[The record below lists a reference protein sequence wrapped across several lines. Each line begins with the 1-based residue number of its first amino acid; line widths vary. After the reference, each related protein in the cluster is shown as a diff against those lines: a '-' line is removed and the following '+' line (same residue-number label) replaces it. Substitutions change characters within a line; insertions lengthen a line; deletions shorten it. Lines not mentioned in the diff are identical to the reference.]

1 MNNDANRGLKKKL
14 NKQIA
19 SVFHGIEFFIIKAH
33 KKKKNYPL
41 VSKKRMF
48 QKKHDFNNVKFE
60 GYFHPFNINNG
71 PIKKN
76 AREKFFKLFPSLK
89 FHKKSIF
96 RSKYIKIKNY
106 SNNI

>member
-19 SVFHGIEFFIIKAH
+19 SVFHAIEFFIIKAH

-71 PIKKN
+71 PIKKK
-76 AREKFFKLFPSLK
+76 RERK
-89 FHKKSIF
+89 IF
-96 RSKYIKIKNY
+96 
-106 SNNI
+106 